1 MSINLRLLDQASN
14 MLSQRIEADATV
26 LDDVTALNDDVMSL
40 QHDVAELHAEEQLQG
55 GFKVKV
61 HAPGFMYRGSCTGA
75 HLSVFMYNSLFHGSM
90 FT

>member
-55 GFKVKV
+55 G
-61 HAPGFMYRGSCTGA
+61 
-75 HLSVFMYNSLFHGSM
+75 L
-90 FT
+90 